1 MSTLTYGKTLV
12 ETKSPI
18 WGMPCVC
25 RYAVYLSD
33 HSENRYCCQKLRLQV
48 QEWLNAQKQNNFKIS
63 IGIVGIGAVIAVVVL
78 TTPIVSIIVIYIY
91 CDL

>member
-1 MSTLTYGKTLV
+1 MAKLYKTLV

-33 HSENRYCCQKLRLQV
+33 HSENRYWCQKLRLQV
-48 QEWLNAQKQNNFKIS
+48 QEWLSAQKQNNFKIS
-63 IGIVGIGAVIAVVVL
+63 IGIGIVGVGAIFAVVGINQ
-78 TTPIVSIIVIYIY
+78 TIIVIYIY
-91 CDL
+91 CDS